1 MIYREF
7 GKTGVKVS
15 ILGFGAMRLP
25 IVEKNGEK
33 HVDEEKSIEMIHK
46 AFSYGVNYIDT
57 AYPYVLGESEIVVGK
72 ALKGWRD
79 KVFVSTKVPT
89 WNVEKKDDYRKFLE
103 EQLKKLDIDYID
115 FYHFHSLDN
124 KKFEEKVLGLN
135 LIDEA
140 EKAKSE
146 GLIKHISFS
155 FHDKPEIMKKI
166 IDTGI
171 FETVLCQYNILDR
184 SNEEAIEYAKKKGV
198 GVAVMGPVGGGRLQ
212 KADKLVKLFK
222 GKYKTGPE
230 IALRFVFSNENVS
243 VALSGMST
251 MEMVEENCKVASDG
265 KFLSEDDKKI
275 LEEWIKERKKKNE
288 IPCTNC
294 RYCMPCP
301 SGVAIPDIFNIMNY
315 YRVYGLLDFA
325 KRAYNNIGKGEKD
338 ERKKADACVDCGECE
353 KKCPQKIEIRK
364 YLKEIHKILAE

>member
-1 MIYREF
+1 VIYREF
-7 GKTGVKVS
+7 GETGVKVS

-25 IVEKNGEK
+25 LIEKNGKK

-57 AYPYVLGESEIVVGK
+57 AYPYGQGESEIVVGK
-72 ALKGWRD
+72 AMKGWRD
-79 KVFVSTKVPT
+79 KVLVSTKVPT
-89 WNVEKKDDYRKFLE
+89 WDIEKRDDYRRFLE

-115 FYHFHSLDN
+115 FYHFHTLN
-124 KKFEEKVLGLN
+124 NTFFEEKVLGLK

-140 EKAKSE
+140 EKVKSE

-166 IDTGI
+166 IDTGA

-198 GVAVMGPVGGGRLQ
+198 GVAVMGPVGGGRLAE
-212 KADKLVKLFK
+212 ADLLVKAFS
-222 GKYKTGPE
+222 GKYKSPSE

-243 VALSGMST
+243 IALSGMNT

-265 KFLSEDDKKI
+265 KFLSDEDKKI
-275 LEEWIKERKKKNE
+275 LEEWITERKKKHE

-301 SGVAIPDIFNIMNY
+301 AGVAIPDIFGAMNH
-315 YRVYGLLDFA
+315 YRVYGMLDFA
-325 KRAYNNIGKGEKD
+325 KRVYNNIGKKEKD
-338 ERKKADACVDCGECE
+338 DRKKADACIDCGKCE
-353 KKCPQKIEIRK
+353 EKCPQKIEIRK
-364 YLKEIHKILAE
+364 LLKEIHKTLAE

>member
-1 MIYREF
+1 MIYRDF

-15 ILGFGAMRLP
+15 VLGFGAMRLP
-25 IVEKNGEK
+25 SIEKNGEN

-46 AFSYGVNYIDT
+46 AFEEGVNYIDT
-57 AYPYVLGESEIVVGK
+57 AYMYCYGESEVVVGK

-79 KVFVSTKVPT
+79 KVYVSTKVPT
-89 WNVEKKDDYRKFLE
+89 WNIEKRDDYRRFLE
-103 EQLKKLDIDYID
+103 EQMKKLDVDYID

-124 KKFEEKVLGLN
+124 EKFEQKVLGFK
-135 LIDEA
+135 LIEEA

-166 IDTGI
+166 IDTGF

-184 SNEEAIEYAKKKGV
+184 SNEEAIKYAREKGV
-198 GVAVMGPVGGGRLQ
+198 GVAVMGPVGGGRLE
-212 KADKLVKLFK
+212 KADELVNVFA
-222 GKYKTGPE
+222 GKYKSGPE

-243 VALSGMST
+243 VALSGMGT
-251 MEMVEENCKVASDG
+251 IEMVEENCKVASDG
-265 KFLSEDDKKI
+265 NFLSSQDRKI
-275 LEEWIKERKKKNE
+275 LEEWINERKKKNE
-288 IPCTNC
+288 IPCTGC

-325 KRAYNNIGKGEKD
+325 KKSYGNIGKREND
-338 ERKKADACVDCGECE
+338 ERKQADACVECGQCE
-353 KKCPQKIEIRK
+353 EKCPQKIEIIK
-364 YLKEIHKILAE
+364 LLKEIHKTLSQ